1 MSQERLQQSLSAGP
15 HHLLSQLVGAW
26 EGTARTWFEP
36 DKVADT
42 SPSTGSFQSVLDG
55 RFVVHQYTSEMG
67 GKPLSGIA
75 TLGYHLD
82 GQHFTMSW
90 VDTFHVG
97 TDIMTLQGEAGVSDR
112 FSVLGSYRTGDDS
125 PRWGW
130 RVDIQV
136 TGPDSLVV
144 THFNIEPGAAPQKAI
159 EIQYKRRDSA

>member
-15 HHLLSQLVGAW
+15 HHLLSQLIGNW
-26 EGTARTWFEP
+26 EGVARTWFEP
-36 DKVADT
+36 DKLGDE
-42 SPSTGSFQSVLDG
+42 SPISGSFRSVLDG
-55 RFVVHQYTSEMG
+55 RFVVHEYTSSLG

-82 GQHFTMSW
+82 GRQFTMSW

-97 TDIMTLQGEAGVSDR
+97 TDIMTLLGAAGVSDR
-112 FSVLGSYRTGDDS
+112 FSVLGTYFTGEQS

-136 TGPDSLVV
+136 TGPDALVV
-144 THFNIEPGAAPQKAI
+144 THFNIEPGAEPQKAI
-159 EIQYKRRDSA
+159 EIQYKRRG